1 MKKLLL
7 LVTSLVSL
15 SSYSQ
20 DTLKQNTL
28 KEVQIVSV
36 RADQTTPVTQSN
48 LKKDEIQKNYS
59 GQDMSYVLL
68 NKVPSLTAYSDNGL
82 YNSYTYFRLRGV
94 DQTRINMT
102 LNGIPL
108 NEPEDQGVYFSNY
121 PDFGANLNSV
131 QVQRGVGSS
140 SYGSS
145 SYIGSINFEGPNLLD
160 SNWTSLETGYG
171 SYNSYRMS
179 VAHNSG
185 LHNKI
190 ATYARYSMIGSDG
203 YRYNSFNKSRT
214 FFTSKT
220 QQ

>member
-160 SNWTSLETGYG
+160 SNWTLLETGYG

-203 YRYNSFNKSRT
+203 Y
-214 FFTSKT
+214 
-220 QQ
+220 

>member
-7 LVTSLVSL
+7 IVTLFTSLT
-15 SSYSQ
+15 SYSQ
-20 DTLKQNTL
+20 DTLKSKEL

-36 RADQTTPVTQSN
+36 RADQTTPVSQTN
-48 LKKDEIQKNYS
+48 LKKEDIQSNYN

-121 PDFGANLNSV
+121 PDFGSNLNSV

-160 SNWTSLETGYG
+160 SNWTSLESGYG
-171 SYNSYRMS
+171 SFNSYRMS

-185 LHNKI
+185 LHNKV
-190 ATYARYSMIGSDG
+190 ASYARYSMMLS
-203 YRYNSFNKSRT
+203 
-214 FFTSKT
+214 
-220 QQ
+220 

>member
-7 LVTSLVSL
+7 IVTLFTSLT
-15 SSYSQ
+15 SYSQ
-20 DTLKQNTL
+20 DTLKSKEL

-36 RADQTTPVTQSN
+36 RADQTTPVSQTN
-48 LKKDEIQKNYS
+48 LKKEDIQSNYN

-121 PDFGANLNSV
+121 PDFGSNLNSV

-160 SNWTSLETGYG
+160 SNWTSLESGYG
-171 SYNSYRMS
+171 SFNSYRMS

-185 LHNKI
+185 LHNKV
-190 ATYARYSMIGSDG
+190 ASYARYSMMVS
-203 YRYNSFNKSRT
+203 
-214 FFTSKT
+214 
-220 QQ
+220 

>member
-7 LVTSLVSL
+7 IVTLFTSLT
-15 SSYSQ
+15 SYSQ
-20 DTLKQNTL
+20 DTLKSKEL

-36 RADQTTPVTQSN
+36 RADQTTPVSQTN
-48 LKKDEIQKNYS
+48 LKKEDIQSNYN

-121 PDFGANLNSV
+121 PDFGSNLNSV

-160 SNWTSLETGYG
+160 SNITTNISL
-171 SYNSYRMS
+171 YN
-179 VAHNSG
+179 
-185 LHNKI
+185 
-190 ATYARYSMIGSDG
+190 
-203 YRYNSFNKSRT
+203 
-214 FFTSKT
+214 
-220 QQ
+220 